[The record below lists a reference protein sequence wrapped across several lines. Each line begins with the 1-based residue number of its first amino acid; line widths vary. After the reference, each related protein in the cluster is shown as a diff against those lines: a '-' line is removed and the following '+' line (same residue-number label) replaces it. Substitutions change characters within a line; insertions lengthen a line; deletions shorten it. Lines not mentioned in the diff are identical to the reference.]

1 MELIA
6 EGVFCEQSIPPPPLI
21 SYVRVLWRKVTSHMQ
36 RGRPLRN
43 PEVAE
48 QSHKM
53 VRRIALILSVFNY
66 TYTVSPL

>member
-6 EGVFCEQSIPPPPLI
+6 EGVCEQSIPPLI
-21 SYVRVLWRKVTSHMQ
+21 SYVRVLWREVTSHMQ

-43 PEVAE
+43 QELAE

-53 VRRIALILSVFNY
+53 VRRIALILHVFNY